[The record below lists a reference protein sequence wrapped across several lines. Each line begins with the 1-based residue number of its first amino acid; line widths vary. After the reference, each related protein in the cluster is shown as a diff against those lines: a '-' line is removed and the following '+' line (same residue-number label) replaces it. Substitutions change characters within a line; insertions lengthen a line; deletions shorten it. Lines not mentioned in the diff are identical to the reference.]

1 MRTATSICL
10 LCQQNNSTKENSH
23 IIPKFMTK
31 SLLGENKV
39 KRGYMIGSDRAHK
52 APAFSQDTAKED
64 FILCDSCEQYFS
76 VLETY
81 IATRLHNRLWDIR
94 HIQQFST
101 YKNQGGITWKVCE
114 QIDALIFRL
123 FIYSIIWR
131 CHISATDLC
140 KDFALNTDESET
152 LRTTLFSCKYDK
164 QQDLLNNIGQFTKE
178 FPTLPFLF
186 FTADS
191 FSDRTSNTLFINP
204 SIKNPYQLV
213 LNEYMLIFSFDLNED
228 QKKFDFLNNTDS
240 SKIKIGYFPTE
251 LWESL
256 RTQLLQMVV
265 NKAVENMQKHGE
277 IPWVIKQERRKND

>member
-1 MRTATSICL
+1 
-10 LCQQNNSTKENSH
+10 
-23 IIPKFMTK
+23 MTK
-31 SLLGENKV
+31 SLLGEQGA

-52 APAFSQDTAKED
+52 APEFSQDTAKED

-94 HIQQFST
+94 HAQQFST
-101 YKNQGGITWKVCE
+101 YINQEGITWKVCE
-114 QIDALIFRL
+114 QIDTLIFRL

-131 CHISATDLC
+131 CDISATDLC
-140 KDFALNTDESET
+140 KDFALNADESET
-152 LRTTLFSCKYDK
+152 LRATLFSCKYDK
-164 QQDLLNNIGQFTKE
+164 QQDLLNNIEQFKAT

-186 FTADS
+186 FTADG
-191 FSDRTSNTLFINP
+191 FNDRTSNTLFVNP

-228 QKKFDFLNNTDS
+228 QKKFDFLNNTDN
-240 SKIKIGYFPTE
+240 SKIKIGFFTKE

-256 RTQLLQMVV
+256 KTQLLQIVV
-265 NKAVENMQKHGE
+265 KKAVENMQKQGE
-277 IPWVIKQERRKND
+277 IPWVIKQEQLKRKP